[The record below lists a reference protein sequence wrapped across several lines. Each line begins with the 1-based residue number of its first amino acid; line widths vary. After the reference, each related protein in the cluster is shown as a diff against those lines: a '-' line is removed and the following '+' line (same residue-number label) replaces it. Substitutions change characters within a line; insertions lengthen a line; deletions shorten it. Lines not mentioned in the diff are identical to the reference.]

1 MPAVVDCD
9 RTGPAVVGT
18 AEVHETHSAYVF
30 LLGDVAYKMKKP
42 IETDFLDF
50 RTVDSRWTACDR
62 EFVLNS
68 RFAPDVYIGIA
79 ELTDPGGGPAEP
91 LLKMR
96 RLPDSTRL
104 STRAAAGD
112 DIGTVVDLVAQT
124 VAVAHRNSPRST
136 RIDDEGR
143 QSALDERWRNN
154 IRELRTLAVGVLDT
168 ALVDELEY
176 LSLRYVAG
184 RAALFDHR
192 ISRGRIVDGHGDLL
206 SDDIFCLPD
215 GPRILDCLDF
225 DDRLRFLDGIDDVAC
240 LAMDLEF
247 QGRPD
252 AARRLVA
259 SYLEATEDDPPCSLI
274 DHYIA
279 YRATV
284 RAKVAC
290 LRFHQGHAASQTDAL
305 AHMRLALDH
314 LVSSITITL
323 VGGLPG
329 TGKSTVAAALAERT
343 GAVVLSSDVVRKE
356 SAGLDPRSPHPSAVG
371 CGLYTSEKTASTYA
385 ELMHRAR
392 EQVGMGRSVV
402 IDASWNDEKSRE
414 HALELAAG
422 THTDLVELECRT
434 PEHIA
439 LERITTRPHGASDA
453 SQAVYDAMA
462 GARRP
467 WPSATVIDTSGTI
480 ADSLA
485 AVFPAS
491 EETMT

>member
-1 MPAVVDCD
+1 MSAAVECD
-9 RTGPAVVGT
+9 PSGPTAVG
-18 AEVHETHSAYVF
+18 AAIVHETHSAYIF

-62 EFVLNS
+62 EFTLNS
-68 RFAPDVYIGIA
+68 RFAPDVYLGIA
-79 ELTDPGGGPAEP
+79 ELTDPDGGPAEP

-104 STRAAAGD
+104 STRAADGD
-112 DIGTVVDLVAQT
+112 DIGIVIDLVARTIAAAHQT
-124 VAVAHRNSPRST
+124 SHRST

-154 IRELRTLAVGVLDT
+154 IRELRGLAVGVLDT
-168 ALVDELEY
+168 ELVDRLER
-176 LSLRYVAG
+176 LSWRFVAG
-184 RAALFDHR
+184 RDALFDYR
-192 ISRGRIVDGHGDLL
+192 ISRGCEVDGHGDLL

-225 DDRLRFLDGIDDVAC
+225 DDRLRFLDGVDDVAC

-252 AARRLVA
+252 AARRFVA
-259 SYLEATEDDPPCSLI
+259 SYLEATEDSPPCSLI
-274 DHYIA
+274 DHYVA

-290 LRFHQGHAASQTDAL
+290 LRFHQGHRSSQTDAL
-305 AHMRLALDH
+305 AHMHLALDH
-314 LVSSITITL
+314 LASSVVTITL

-356 SAGLDPRSPHPSAVG
+356 SAGLDPQTPHPSAVG
-371 CGLYTSEKTASTYA
+371 CGLYTADRTAATYT
-385 ELMHRAR
+385 ELMHRAH
-392 EQVGMGRSVV
+392 EQVTMGRSVV
-402 IDASWNDEKSRE
+402 IDASWNDEQTRE
-414 HALELAAG
+414 QARTLAVT
-422 THTDLVELECRT
+422 THSDFVELECRV
-434 PEHIA
+434 PKHIA
-439 LERITTRPHGASDA
+439 LERIATRPRGASDA
-453 SQAVYDAMA
+453 STHVYDAMA
-462 GARRP
+462 GTRRP
-467 WPSATVIDTSGTI
+467 WPRASVIDTAGTV
-480 ADSLA
+480 AESLA
-485 AVFPAS
+485 AVG
-491 EETMT
+491 TR